1 MIILLSNIELK
12 RHEKRKLLFK
22 KIEDSRALMIQTALR
37 EGFTSLNVLKMSQ
50 DLDLLLNEFRNN

>member
-1 MIILLSNIELK
+1 MELK